1 MLDYIFS
8 VFDGKEKINNL
19 DKELTLLRDK
29 IIIITKESQELI
41 NKLEVSRKLMENM
54 NRLKLTLNVSNEL
67 KILIEDHIQSSIDSF
82 KLAKE
87 IEKVGNINDM
97 AKNALEK
104 VINT

>member
-8 VFDGKEKINNL
+8 VFDGKENINNL

>member
-67 KILIEDHIQSSIDSF
+67 KIIIEDHIQSSIDSF

>member
-54 NRLKLTLNVSNEL
+54 NRLNLTLNVSNEL
-67 KILIEDHIQSSIDSF
+67 KIIIEDHIQSSIDSF

>member
-54 NRLKLTLNVSNEL
+54 NRLKLTLNVSYEL
-67 KILIEDHIQSSIDSF
+67 KIIIEDHIQSSIDSF